1 MHELTIM
8 KNVVSICEQ
17 NAAGSRVTSVT
28 LDVGELSGIVPGAL
42 EFCFDSCTKG
52 TLLEGA
58 SLKIIIIEPQ
68 VRCNGCKALFGA
80 RAYHDSCPECGGF
93 DIEIL
98 FGEELRVK
106 ELEVV

>member
-1 MHELTIM
+1 MHELSIM

-17 NAAGSRVTSVT
+17 NAAGSRVRAVT
-28 LDVGELSGIVPGAL
+28 LDVGELSGIIPSAL
-42 EFCFDSCTKG
+42 EFCFESCTRG

-58 SLKIIIIEPQ
+58 RLIINIIEPQ
-68 VRCNGCKALFGA
+68 VRCNGCKTLFNA

-106 ELEVV
+106 ELEVA